1 MDPQRSVDVV
11 PHRVV
16 GLALQVGDAEKFTRT
31 IGFKSLDPF
40 LKVSKQGPCL
50 TAVEEDEGDKKS
62 LIQLKLSR
70 EADALAS
77 PAFV

>member
-1 MDPQRSVDVV
+1 MDQQRSVDVV

-40 LKVSKQGPCL
+40 PKVSKQGPCL
-50 TAVEEDEGDKKS
+50 TAVEGDGSDKS
-62 LIQLKLSR
+62 LVQLKLSR

-77 PAFV
+77 PAPV